1 MKWKFAN
8 GRKWTWEQQRKKRG
22 TSKSHIQQVRWE
34 RARWRVNR
42 TELNTVWQ
50 SGRHRHTHTERG
62 KKTIIKHN
70 NNGWKSLEIM
80 TEIYFKHFLPFS
92 STSTL
97 VVTHWQHLV
106 ISRHFGA
113 LPFHILF
120 FFVIRLLGGFL
131 LCQSRSHNLLL
142 RGKCFTVSVP
152 CFACKL

>member
-113 LPFHILF
+113 LPFHIF
-120 FFVIRLLGGFL
+120 FFFRYSFV
-131 LCQSRSHNLLL
+131 
-142 RGKCFTVSVP
+142 RGVPFMPKPFTQFIIKREVFHCFSP
-152 CFACKL
+152 MLWM